1 MASTYVTK
9 QGDTWDLI
17 AKKVYGAEKYLDHLM
32 AHNFDLLD
40 HFVFSA
46 GIEVY
51 VPDLPKEYLS
61 DLPAWRK

>member
-1 MASTYVTK
+1 MTSIYITK

-17 AKKVYGAEKYLDHLM
+17 AKKVYGAEKHLDHLM

-46 GIEVY
+46 GV
-51 VPDLPKEYLS
+51 
-61 DLPAWRK
+61 

>member
-46 GIEVY
+46 GIEV
-51 VPDLPKEYLS
+51 
-61 DLPAWRK
+61 

>member
-17 AKKVYGAEKYLDHLM
+17 AKKVYGVEKYLDHLM

-46 GIEVY
+46 VIEVY
-51 VPDLPKEYLS
+51 VPDLQKEYIS

>member
-17 AKKVYGAEKYLDHLM
+17 AKKVYGAEKYLDRLM
-32 AHNFDLLD
+32 GHNFDLRD
-40 HFVFSA
+40 HFVFCG

-51 VPDLPKEYLS
+51 VPDLPKEYIS

>member
-32 AHNFDLLD
+32 ASLEKLRGLNL
-40 HFVFSA
+40 
-46 GIEVY
+46 
-51 VPDLPKEYLS
+51 
-61 DLPAWRK
+61 